1 MRLLLKHA
9 CSIPQNVS
17 SIADFRRSGTLA
29 RTNRTTEVVA
39 EIDELMT
46 GAFQQPKTAKS
57 NEDRPD
63 QSPVV
68 SALPTDGINT
78 WASFDRPYVELP
90 LRPITGPTSESRERQ
105 RDHQ

>member
-57 NEDRPD
+57 NEDRP
-63 QSPVV
+63 
-68 SALPTDGINT
+68 
-78 WASFDRPYVELP
+78 
-90 LRPITGPTSESRERQ
+90 RPIAGRQ
-105 RDHQ
+105 RIADRRDKHVGVF